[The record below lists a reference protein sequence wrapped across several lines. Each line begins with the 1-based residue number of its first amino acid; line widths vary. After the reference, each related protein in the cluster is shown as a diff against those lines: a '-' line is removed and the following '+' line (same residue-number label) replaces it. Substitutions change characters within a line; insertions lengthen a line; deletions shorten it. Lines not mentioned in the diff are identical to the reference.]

1 MCRLVEK
8 RIVCDMK
15 NQKLIQFLNQ
25 LLSNYFVM
33 YVKLHRYHWYVQ
45 GEQFFQLHQ
54 QFEEMYKTFGQDLD
68 MIAERIL
75 MIDGQPFATMIKYI
89 KEATLTEASAD
100 NLNSE
105 MIDQLVAD
113 YEQMIK
119 EVQEEGIKYAHDVGD
134 EPTLDMLISVQSKL
148 EKYVWMLKAYSYEK

>member
-105 MIDQLVAD
+105 MIDQLVRS
-113 YEQMIK
+113 
-119 EVQEEGIKYAHDVGD
+119 EEHTS
-134 EPTLDMLISVQSKL
+134 ELQSRGHLVCRLLL
-148 EKYVWMLKAYSYEK
+148 EKKKEKQENK

>member
-1 MCRLVEK
+1 
-8 RIVCDMK
+8 MK

-54 QFEEMYKTFGQDLD
+54 QFEDMYKAFGQDLD

-75 MIDGQPFATMIKYI
+75 MIDGQPLATMIKYI
-89 KEATLTEASAD
+89 KETTLTEASAD

-105 MIDQLVAD
+105 MIDQLIAD
-113 YEQMIK
+113 YEQMIE
-119 EVQEEGIKYAHDVGD
+119 EVQEEGINYAHDVAD

-148 EKYVWMLKAYSYEK
+148 EKYVWMLKAYSNKK